1 MSSPLGES
9 APGGGGQPTDRDEPR
24 RAAAPD
30 PKLLERV
37 LEETL
42 SDGAVSHLDPIE
54 LRALAEVAKKYP
66 GASLVADPIAA
77 ELVESVLKARFRG
90 IQASATFWQQVS
102 RQIATTLCEAP
113 DTQEKLNR
121 LWNQLSELVT

>member
-1 MSSPLGES
+1 M
-9 APGGGGQPTDRDEPR
+9 
-24 RAAAPD
+24 
-30 PKLLERV
+30 ERV

>member
-9 APGGGGQPTDRDEPR
+9 APT
-24 RAAAPD
+24 AAASRPTETSRD
-30 PKLLERV
+30 PRLPWTRRCWNGSWKKRCPTEPCRTSIQSNSERWPKLPRQ
-37 LEETL
+37 
-42 SDGAVSHLDPIE
+42 
-54 LRALAEVAKKYP
+54 YP

-113 DTQEKLNR
+113 DTQEKLDR